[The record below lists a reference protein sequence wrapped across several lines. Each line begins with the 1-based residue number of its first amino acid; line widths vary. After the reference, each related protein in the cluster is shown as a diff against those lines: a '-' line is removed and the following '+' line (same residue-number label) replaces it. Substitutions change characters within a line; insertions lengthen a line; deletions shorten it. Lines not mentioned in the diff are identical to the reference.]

1 MKVSREERR
10 DLSRVIQQGFAQAWM
25 NDAAEK
31 KMAKVDAKETK
42 LQKGSGLLGTRS
54 LLGIRRWWLRARGV
68 VPTSAP

>member
-10 DLSRVIQQGFAQAWM
+10 ELSRVIQQGFAQAWM
-25 NDAAEK
+25 NDAAQK

-42 LQKGSGLLGTRS
+42 LQKGLLGTRS
-54 LLGIRRWWLRARGV
+54 LTGLRRWWLRARGV